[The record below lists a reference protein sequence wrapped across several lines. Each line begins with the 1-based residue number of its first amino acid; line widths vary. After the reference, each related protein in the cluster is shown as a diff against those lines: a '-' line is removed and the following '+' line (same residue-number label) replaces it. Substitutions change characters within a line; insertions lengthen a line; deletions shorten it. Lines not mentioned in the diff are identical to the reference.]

1 MLQSPTDLGG
11 GHPDQDGAG
20 GVAGAAGGAGRGQG
34 DVDVDPCMVAG
45 FEITLMPDFAFLTS

>member
-1 MLQSPTDLGG
+1 MQACNHGLCREGDLLRTPTDLGG

-34 DVDVDPCMVAG
+34 
-45 FEITLMPDFAFLTS
+45 EIGPDLCWL